1 MNHHAISGQFYAAI
15 RGALRIEPG
24 HGEVAAIAAATGLSR
39 RTLERWRDGEV
50 QVRLS
55 QLAQLGTALGWT
67 ITITITN
74 DGRAAVTIGDD
85 NE

>member
-1 MNHHAISGQFYAAI
+1 MIHAISGQFYAAI
-15 RGALRIEPG
+15 RGALQIDPG

-50 QVRLS
+50 LVRLN
-55 QLAQLGTALGWT
+55 QLAQLGAALGWT

-74 DGRAAVTIGDD
+74 DGHAAVTIGDD